1 MAHWLLEETDIKN
14 KSQSSLMMIKSRV
27 LWDLTR
33 FGVRKGLSRMK
44 FKISYEG
51 AVGLNQS
58 RILRLWVRKQHLE
71 RLRVE
76 REPQGKEKKP
86 EARE

>member
-1 MAHWLLEETDIKN
+1 
-14 KSQSSLMMIKSRV
+14 MMIKSRV